1 MNTLV
6 CRKRY
11 FVYKNF
17 RFVEEGVA
25 LKLYKIKLE
34 SWLGREDVK

>member
-17 RFVEEGVA
+17 RGERGSFEIIQNWSRGS
-25 LKLYKIKLE
+25 I
-34 SWLGREDVK
+34 VKT

>member
-17 RFVEEGVA
+17 RGGRGSFEIIQDKIGIVA
-25 LKLYKIKLE
+25 R
-34 SWLGREDVK
+34 S